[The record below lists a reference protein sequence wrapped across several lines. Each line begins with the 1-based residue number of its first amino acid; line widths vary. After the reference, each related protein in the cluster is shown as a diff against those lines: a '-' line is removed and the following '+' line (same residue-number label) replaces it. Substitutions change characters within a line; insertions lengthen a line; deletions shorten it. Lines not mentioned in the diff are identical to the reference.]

1 MSTSTLLIVSTALRS
16 HGAGHRN
23 RPVPSG
29 PLNGRDRALTHLFQ
43 ISGAATRLIRSGSP
57 KDGQDQVAVQ
67 EAVMDRLCQRPARA
81 AGAALAIGQ
90 RPLTLFPNPR
100 TGSRQFLR
108 RAVTAGSP
116 DTLFIGRASLALA
129 SFATLFL
136 AGSALAQTAET
147 SAEAPPLAIELD
159 PAEVRAPAPQRISG
173 SGPQPCV
180 IVDIAGTRAGHL
192 DCATGRLQEAARAAQ
207 AESRAGLEAPTPG
220 AGSPD
225 VQVGVAHQA
234 ATRLRMGDALGR
246 SVHPERPNSRPPTTR
261 GPR

>member
-1 MSTSTLLIVSTALRS
+1 M
-16 HGAGHRN
+16 
-23 RPVPSG
+23 
-29 PLNGRDRALTHLFQ
+29 
-43 ISGAATRLIRSGSP
+43 
-57 KDGQDQVAVQ
+57 
-67 EAVMDRLCQRPARA
+67 
-81 AGAALAIGQ
+81 
-90 RPLTLFPNPR
+90 
-100 TGSRQFLR
+100 
-108 RAVTAGSP
+108 
-116 DTLFIGRASLALA
+116 
-129 SFATLFL
+129 
-136 AGSALAQTAET
+136 
-147 SAEAPPLAIELD
+147 
-159 PAEVRAPAPQRISG
+159 RAPAPQRISG

>member
-1 MSTSTLLIVSTALRS
+1 MSTSTLLIVSAALRS

-29 PLNGRDRALTHLFQ
+29 PLNGRNRALTHLIQ
-43 ISGAATRLIRSGSP
+43 ISGAACRLFLSGSP
-57 KDGQDQVAVQ
+57 KDGQGQVATT
-67 EAVMDRLCQRPARA
+67 EAVTGRLCQRPVRA
-81 AGAALAIGQ
+81 AGAALAAGQ

-100 TGSRQFLR
+100 AGSRQFLR
-108 RAVTAGSP
+108 RAAAAGSP

-147 SAEAPPLAIELD
+147 SAEAPPLVIELD
-159 PAEVRAPAPQRISG
+159 PAEVRAPAPQRIG

-192 DCATGRLQEAARAAQ
+192 DCATDRLQEAARAAQ

-225 VQVGVAHQA
+225 VQVGVAHET

-246 SVHPERPNSRPPTTR
+246 SVHPERPNSRPPSTR